1 MGFCH
6 NPSSTDLQAL
16 RQCLCPGFLNLR
28 SSRSHWPP
36 YRLACAVRI
45 CRPEMARKGTA
56 KLTELLS
63 IETKVQEQWAAERLF
78 EVDASS
84 DVHNKREKF
93 FVTFPYPY
101 MNGRLHLGHA
111 FSLTKA
117 EFAASYQALKGKS
130 VLWPLG
136 FHCTGTPIKASAD
149 KLAQEIAQYGCPP
162 VFPVHIE
169 QQTPA
174 VQEQNTIEVN
184 KSKSKKSKAVAKTG
198 GMKYQWQILASVGI
212 PAEEIPK
219 FTDPAYWLEYF
230 PRVTMT
236 DLKKLGIKA
245 DWRRSFI
252 TTDVNPYY
260 DSFVRWQYLHLKQ
273 SRLVRYGKRYTIFS
287 PKDNQP
293 CMDHE
298 RTVGEGVVPMEYTLI
313 KLQIVSELPQKLKT
327 IDPAKEP
334 VFLLAATLRPETM
347 YGQTNCW
354 LHPTI
359 EYVAVR
365 SKRYS
370 SIFLVTRRAAL
381 NMAYQDL
388 LDPERPGHLDIV
400 ATFTGEELFG
410 LRLRSPLTVYKEGIY
425 TLPMLSVSAAKGT
438 GVVTSVPSDAPDDFA
453 SLRDLKNKQAFRE
466 KYRITDEMVLPF
478 EPVEIIETPSLG
490 RLAAPT
496 VVEQM
501 KIQSQN
507 DREKLQEAKEK
518 VYRLGFYDG
527 VLLLGKYS
535 GEKVQNAKKLIQK
548 ELVDANEAFIY
559 YEPEKPVVT
568 RSGDD
573 AVVSLCDQWYLD
585 YGDEAWKAAARV
597 ALAKVNIHDEAR
609 NNMDATLDWLHE
621 HACSRTYGLGTR
633 LPWDDKWLI
642 ESLSDST
649 IYMAYQTIAH
659 LLHGGNLD
667 GSHCG
672 PAMIEPEHM
681 SPAVWDYIF
690 LGKGDPAKLAKET
703 YTTTTVE
710 ALQRLRRE
718 FLYWYPVDL
727 HVSGKDL
734 LSNHL
739 TFYLYNHV
747 AMWPKE
753 PQMWPVGIR
762 ANGLLLLNSEKMSK
776 STGNFLTLSDALAK
790 YSADGLRLALAD
802 AGDSLED
809 ANMEESMAEA
819 GLLRLYALYE
829 WISTTIEVL
838 KNSAS
843 SFRSGDFSVH
853 ADRIFENDINRT
865 IKLVDEHYA
874 AQNYKEALKVVFYEF
889 QACKDRY
896 REVCQTK
903 GMHVDLVT
911 RYIETQTLML
921 SPICSHI
928 CEHIWRNLLMKKTSV
943 FRSTWPK
950 LTSPVNNRYL
960 LEGRYLDEAAR
971 NFRLQLKQATQVRV
985 PKGKSAP
992 TPSPPAPPTS
1002 ATIWIAKTYPSWQAA
1017 ILEVLRSHLTTDGKL
1032 PNNAALA
1039 QALQPHLKAMG
1050 KYAKK
1055 AMPFVQLLRDRLEA
1069 QGLRSLECSPE
1080 VDEEAVL
1087 MANYEYL
1094 TSTLGLDSSG
1104 LEIRDAAQSQDTK
1117 VQETVCPME
1126 PMIVFH
1132 APKPSVLLSFVNT
1145 TVGSGL
1151 FSVNGVPVHDGETA
1165 KQLAERVLKTCRRTM
1180 LAAED
1185 VSEVALY
1192 RYLDP
1197 VSGPRTLPPLPA
1209 KALARIDPAAVF
1221 AVDHAAGKAQLRTEQ
1236 SDGLVDLGEKL
1247 IYCDVKQPIA

>member
-1 MGFCH
+1 
-6 NPSSTDLQAL
+6 
-16 RQCLCPGFLNLR
+16 
-28 SSRSHWPP
+28 
-36 YRLACAVRI
+36 
-45 CRPEMARKGTA
+45 MARKGTA
-56 KLTELLS
+56 KLTELLN
-63 IETKVQEQWAAERLF
+63 IETKIQEQWSAERLF
-78 EVDASS
+78 EVDSPS
-84 DVHNKREKF
+84 DKF

-111 FSLTKA
+111 FSITKA
-117 EFAASYQALKGKS
+117 EFAASYQKLKGKS
-130 VLWPLG
+130 VLWPMG

-149 KLAQEIAQYGCPP
+149 KLAQEIAKYGCPP
-162 VFPVHIE
+162 VFPVHTE
-169 QQTPA
+169 QQTSA
-174 VQEQNTIEVN
+174 AKEETMIEAN

-198 GMKYQWQILASVGI
+198 GIKYQWEILVSMGI

-219 FTDPAYWLEYF
+219 FTDPVYWLEYF
-230 PRVTMT
+230 PNLAMA
-236 DLKKLGIKA
+236 DMKKFGVKA
-245 DWRRSFI
+245 DWRRSFL

-260 DSFVRWQYLHLKQ
+260 DSFVRWQFLHLKK
-273 SRLVRYGKRYTIFS
+273 SGLVRYGKRYTIFS

-313 KLQIVSELPQKLKT
+313 KLRIVSNLPEKL
-327 IDPAKEP
+327 EP

-381 NMAYQDL
+381 NMAYQFDL
-388 LDPERPGHLDIV
+388 LDPERPGHLDIL
-400 ATFTGEELFG
+400 ATLMGEELFG
-410 LRLRSPLTVYKEGIY
+410 LRLKGPLTVYKEGIY

-466 KYRITDEMVLPF
+466 KYGISDEMVLPF
-478 EPVEIIETPSLG
+478 APVEIIETPGLG
-490 RLAAPT
+490 RLPAPT
-496 VVEQM
+496 MIEQM

-527 VLLLGKYS
+527 VSTRESEDHFTY
-535 GEKVQNAKKLIQK
+535 QIAPFIQV
-548 ELVDANEAFIY
+548 ELSMASRNEAILY

-573 AVVSLCDQWYLD
+573 AVVCLCNQWYLD

-597 ALAKVNIHDEAR
+597 ALAKLNIHDEAR
-609 NNMDATLDWLHE
+609 NNMDATLDWLRE

-633 LPWDDKWLI
+633 LPWDDQWLI

-649 IYMAYQTIAH
+649 IYMAYQTIVH

-672 PAMIEPEHM
+672 SAMIEPEHM
-681 SPAVWDYIF
+681 SPDVWDYVF
-690 LGKGDPAKLAKET
+690 LGKA
-703 YTTTTVE
+703 YTTATVE
-710 ALQRLRRE
+710 ALHRLRRE

-734 LSNHL
+734 LANHL
-739 TFYLYNHV
+739 TYYLYNHV

-753 PQMWPVGIR
+753 PKMWPVGVR

-829 WISTTIEVL
+829 WISTTIEAL

-843 SFRSGDFSVH
+843 TFRAV
-853 ADRIFENDINRT
+853 A
-865 IKLVDEHYA
+865 DEHYG

-903 GMHVDLVT
+903 GMHVDLVK

-928 CEHIWRNLLMKKTSV
+928 CEYIWRNLLMKKTSI

-950 LTSPVNNRYL
+950 VTAPINNRYL
-960 LEGRYLDEAAR
+960 LEGEQRFHCYLKTFSSKRLLFKGRR
-971 NFRLQLKQATQVRV
+971 NVSRLRLSRQKCFF
-985 PKGKSAP
+985 S
-992 TPSPPAPPTS
+992 SCPP
-1002 ATIWIAKTYPSWQAA
+1002 
-1017 ILEVLRSHLTTDGKL
+1017 
-1032 PNNAALA
+1032 NAVLA

-1050 KYAKK
+1050 KHAKK
-1055 AMPFVQLLRDRLEA
+1055 AMPFVQLLRDRLES
-1069 QGLRSLECSPE
+1069 QGLRSLECTPE

-1094 TSTLGLDSSG
+1094 TSTLGLDSAG
-1104 LEIRDAAQSQDTK
+1104 LEVYGTDKDKGDRNGHFWLISRHQPFISNPR
-1117 VQETVCPME
+1117 C
-1126 PMIVFH
+1126 
-1132 APKPSVLLSFVNT
+1132 
-1145 TVGSGL
+1145 GSPGI
-1151 FSVNGVPVHDGETA
+1151 PT
-1165 KQLAERVLKTCRRTM
+1165 
-1180 LAAED
+1180 
-1185 VSEVALY
+1185 
-1192 RYLDP
+1192 
-1197 VSGPRTLPPLPA
+1197 PRPLVIECNTLPLSHGPVVLSVA
-1209 KALARIDPAAVF
+1209 IGNMDYESVVF
-1221 AVDHAAGKAQLRTEQ
+1221 TD
-1236 SDGLVDLGEKL
+1236 LVKEH
-1247 IYCDVKQPIA
+1247 